1 MNIGINLY
9 SQIYKRINLKQ
20 IESPTWSD
28 KDMDKYFMGE
38 IDLPGNTV
46 SKRLIKADN
55 LSDAHEKIEKCVQ
68 RRIQDH
74 DKYKIRYGD
83 RPIGSFTVRP
93 ATTEEIL
100 VDDLIDFAGGWEEYN
115 IQGFAEEIVETVLTT
130 IPKEVLIEE
139 LERRNER

>member
-38 IDLPGNTV
+38 IDRPGNTI

>member
-1 MNIGINLY
+1 M
-9 SQIYKRINLKQ
+9 KQ

-38 IDLPGNTV
+38 IDLPNGNT

-74 DKYKIRYGD
+74 DKYKIHYGD
-83 RPIGSFTVRP
+83 RPIGSFIVRP

-100 VDDLIDFAGGWEEYN
+100 VDDLIDFAGGWDEYN
-115 IQGFAEEIVETVLTT
+115 IQGFAEDIIETVLETL
-130 IPKEVLIEE
+130 PKEALIEE
-139 LERRNER
+139 LERRKEEEDY

>member
-1 MNIGINLY
+1 
-9 SQIYKRINLKQ
+9 LKQ

-38 IDLPGNTV
+38 IDLPGNTT
-46 SKRLIKADN
+46 SKRLITANN
-55 LSDAHEKIEKCVQ
+55 LSDAHEKMEKYVQ

-74 DKYKIRYGD
+74 DRYKIRYGD

-100 VDDLIDFAGGWEEYN
+100 MDDLTDFAGGWDEYN
-115 IQGFAEEIVETVLTT
+115 IQGFAEDIIETVLETL
-130 IPKEVLIEE
+130 PKEVLIEE
-139 LERRNER
+139 LERRKEEEYYY

>member
-1 MNIGINLY
+1 M
-9 SQIYKRINLKQ
+9 KQ

-38 IDLPGNTV
+38 IDLPNGNT

-74 DKYKIRYGD
+74 DKYKIHYGD
-83 RPIGSFTVRP
+83 RPIGSFIVRP

-100 VDDLIDFAGGWEEYN
+100 VDDLVDFAGGWDEYN
-115 IQGFAEEIVETVLTT
+115 IQSFAEDIIETVLQTL
-130 IPKEVLIEE
+130 PKEALIEE
-139 LERRNER
+139 LERRKEEEDY

>member
-1 MNIGINLY
+1 M
-9 SQIYKRINLKQ
+9 KQ

-38 IDLPGNTV
+38 IDLPGNTT

-55 LSDAHEKIEKCVQ
+55 LSDAHEKMEKYVQ

-74 DKYKIRYGD
+74 DRYKIRYGD

-115 IQGFAEEIVETVLTT
+115 IQWFAEDIIETVLETL
-130 IPKEVLIEE
+130 PKEVLIEE
-139 LERRNER
+139 LKRRKEEEDYY

>member
-1 MNIGINLY
+1 M
-9 SQIYKRINLKQ
+9 KQ

-38 IDLPGNTV
+38 IDLPGNTT

-55 LSDAHEKIEKCVQ
+55 LSDAREKMEKYVQ

-74 DKYKIRYGD
+74 DRYKIHYGD

-100 VDDLIDFAGGWEEYN
+100 VDDLVDFAGRWDEYN
-115 IQGFAEEIVETVLTT
+115 IQGFAEDIIETVLETL
-130 IPKEVLIEE
+130 PKEVLIEE
-139 LERRNER
+139 LERRKEEEDYY

>member
-1 MNIGINLY
+1 M
-9 SQIYKRINLKQ
+9 KQ

-38 IDLPGNTV
+38 IDLPGNTA
-46 SKRLIKADN
+46 SKRLITADN
-55 LSDAHEKIEKCVQ
+55 LSDAREKMEKYVQ

-74 DKYKIRYGD
+74 DRYKIHYGD

-100 VDDLIDFAGGWEEYN
+100 MDDLTDFAGGWDEYN
-115 IQGFAEEIVETVLTT
+115 IQGFAEDIIETVLETL
-130 IPKEVLIEE
+130 PKEVLIEE
-139 LERRNER
+139 LERRKEEEDYY

>member
-1 MNIGINLY
+1 M
-9 SQIYKRINLKQ
+9 KQ

-38 IDLPGNTV
+38 IDLPGNTT

-55 LSDAHEKIEKCVQ
+55 LSDAREKMEKYVQ

-74 DKYKIRYGD
+74 DRYKIRYGD

-100 VDDLIDFAGGWEEYN
+100 VDDLTDFAGRWDEYN
-115 IQGFAEEIVETVLTT
+115 IQGFVEEIIETVLQTLS
-130 IPKEVLIEE
+130 KDALIEE
-139 LERRNER
+139 LERRNKEGDYY